1 MAKILTFEI
10 PENEYNDLQSF
21 IKDCSAEIHKS
32 IEIMKQDQAE
42 IDRLDKEIEVIR
54 TNTRKSK
61 EESDKIL
68 NELLAKHSIFA

>member
-32 IEIMKQDQAE
+32 LEIMKQDQAE
-42 IDRLDKEIEVIR
+42 IIALRQESRKIKENTDKI
-54 TNTRKSK
+54 TNDTRKLL
-61 EESDKIL
+61 D
-68 NELLAKHSIFA
+68 ELSAKWLKVI

>member
-42 IDRLDKEIEVIR
+42 IDRLNKEIAVIK
-54 TNTRKSK
+54 TKTLKSK